1 MKKIN
6 HLNFVKKN
14 INKISKN
21 KIFLRNSQKWLKEAN
36 KLNYSYNFQWLSRPI
51 IQLPTDMY
59 ALQEIIWKVQPDLIV
74 ETGIAHGGSIIHSA
88 SFLAILNYI
97 DILKKRKKKIKRKVI
112 GIDIDIRRHNKIKIK
127 KHPLFDLIHLIEGS
141 SVDDKIVNQVY
152 KISKK
157 HKKILVILDSN
168 HSHDH
173 VLKELLSYSKIVN
186 KGSYCIVWDA
196 GIEDYNK
203 NHNFNRP
210 WGKGNNPRTAVFEFL
225 KKIKN
230 STLKD
235 LKGKKLN
242 FKLDKLM
249 DNKIV
254 ITSSGDGFLVRK

>member
-1 MKKIN
+1 M
-6 HLNFVKKN
+6 F
-14 INKISKN
+14 
-21 KIFLRNSQKWLKEAN
+21 
-36 KLNYSYNFQWLSRPI
+36 
-51 IQLPTDMY
+51 
-59 ALQEIIWKVQPDLIV
+59 
-74 ETGIAHGGSIIHSA
+74 
-88 SFLAILNYI
+88 
-97 DILKKRKKKIKRKVI
+97 
-112 GIDIDIRRHNKIKIK
+112 
-127 KHPLFDLIHLIEGS
+127 
-141 SVDDKIVNQVY
+141 
-152 KISKK
+152 
-157 HKKILVILDSN
+157 
-168 HSHDH
+168 
-173 VLKELLSYSKIVN
+173 KELLSYSKIVN

-210 WGKGNNPRTAVFEFL
+210 WSKGNNPRTAVFEFL